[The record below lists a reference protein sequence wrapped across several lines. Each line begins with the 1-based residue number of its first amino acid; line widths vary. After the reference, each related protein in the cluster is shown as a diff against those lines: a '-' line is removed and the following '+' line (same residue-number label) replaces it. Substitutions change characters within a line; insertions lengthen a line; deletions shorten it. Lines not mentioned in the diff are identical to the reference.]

1 MAICLACPEDLHLQ
15 GREQWETNTG
25 SPSGARSQKV
35 VLVLSDLDGSETKI
49 FESVNEL
56 DGMGWASKIECGVLK
71 PFKLYYQQLFISQVL
86 VSLQA
91 LL

>member
-1 MAICLACPEDLHLQ
+1 M
-15 GREQWETNTG
+15 
-25 SPSGARSQKV
+25 
-35 VLVLSDLDGSETKI
+35 LSDLDGSETKI
-49 FESVNEL
+49 FELVNEQAEL

-71 PFKLYYQQLFISQVL
+71 PFRLYYQQLFIYQVL